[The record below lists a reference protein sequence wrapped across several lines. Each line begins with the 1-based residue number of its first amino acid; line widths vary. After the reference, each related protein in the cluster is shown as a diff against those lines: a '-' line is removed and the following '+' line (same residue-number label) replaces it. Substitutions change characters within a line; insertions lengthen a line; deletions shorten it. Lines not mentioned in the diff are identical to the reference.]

1 MVQRMAND
9 EEDSSQFDPDDY
21 EPDLPIP
28 YDPTKLQVALRS
40 LNYLGD
46 DPYLSMQV
54 TNVAIVDDFLMQV
67 EAEAAKEQI
76 QNDRVP
82 IDQLVFLTA
91 QTQMWLF
98 AVYELLRT
106 WRQRVSDALKL
117 HNNGGLQLK
126 IDHLRKGDGLAEFG
140 SQIRAR
146 QLEAV
151 RDDPMLVEKL
161 RSDQRR
167 VHVIFGTIEALRV
180 SIAKHEV
187 AGMRNSIAHM
197 PGYARLDLMTGS
209 LKYELS
215 MGPVI
220 YDYVSRR
227 GIADGIRAIPD
238 GDAPTAENIASYE
251 EAMKTMRAG
260 PPDFPPSQEF

>member
-1 MVQRMAND
+1 MQGEEEYAEDLDLSSGDD
-9 EEDSSQFDPDDY
+9 E
-21 EPDLPIP
+21 LPKP
-28 YDPTKLQVALRS
+28 YDPAKLQVALRS
-40 LNYLGD
+40 LCFLGD

-54 TNVAIVDDFLMQV
+54 TNVAIVDDFLVQV
-67 EAEAAKEQI
+67 EAQAAREHI

-82 IDQLVFLTA
+82 IDQITFLSA

-98 AVYELLRT
+98 AIYELLRT
-106 WRQRVSDALKL
+106 WRQRVSEALKL
-117 HNNGGLQLK
+117 HENGGLQFK
-126 IDHLRKGDGLAEFG
+126 IDHLRQKDGPADFG
-140 SQIRAR
+140 SQVRAR

-151 RDDPMLVEKL
+151 RDDSDFVEKL

-167 VHVIFGTIEALRV
+167 VHVIFRTIEALRI

-187 AGMRNSIAHM
+187 AGIRNSIAFM

-215 MGPVI
+215 MGTVI

-238 GDAPTAENIASYE
+238 GDAPTAEDIDSYE
-251 EAMKTMRAG
+251 EWIKALRTS
-260 PPDFPPSQEF
+260 PPEFPSTEDF